1 MAEPVHVER
10 YEDETTNAE
19 VARRRPLPELR
30 GYISSELEGWHQTR
44 GRSSSLR
51 EVPFPGVP
59 LILNLGAPWQVA
71 NGRAPGSASRHD
83 SFVAGLH
90 TTPSFVEGGGTW
102 ACVELRLTPLGAH
115 RLIGMPM
122 HELANTTLALEEL
135 LPGSGTLT
143 ERLRETHSWVE
154 RFDLVEAFLVRRFA
168 AAADPSPAI
177 EWSWAQL
184 QQSHGRVSI
193 AGIAEE
199 LGWSHR
205 RLISRFREQLGLTPK
220 AVARVIRFDRAF
232 RLLTGST
239 PPTLAA
245 VAYDCGYFDQAHMN
259 RDFRELAGMSPA
271 ALLRRRSATGAVA
284 A

>member
-1 MAEPVHVER
+1 VRVER
-10 YEDETTNAE
+10 YEDETTTAE
-19 VARRRPLPELR
+19 VARRPPLPELR
-30 GYISSELEGWHQTR
+30 RYVTSELEGWNQTR
-44 GRSSSLR
+44 GRSSALR

-59 LILNLGAPWQVA
+59 LILNLGAPWQIA
-71 NGRAPGSASRHD
+71 NGREPGSASRHD

-90 TTPSFVEGGGTW
+90 TKPSFVEGGATW

-122 HELANTTLALEEL
+122 HELANRTLALEEL
-135 LPGSGTLT
+135 LPGTETLT
-143 ERLRETHSWVE
+143 ERLRETDSWAE
-154 RFDLVEAFLVRRFA
+154 RFDLVETFLVRRFA
-168 AAADPSPAI
+168 DAADPSAAI

-184 QQSHGRVSI
+184 HQSHGRISI
-193 AGIAEE
+193 AAIAEE

-239 PPTLAA
+239 PSTLAA

-259 RDFRELAGMSPA
+259 RDFRELAGTSPA
-271 ALLRRRSATGAVA
+271 ALLVRRSATGAVA